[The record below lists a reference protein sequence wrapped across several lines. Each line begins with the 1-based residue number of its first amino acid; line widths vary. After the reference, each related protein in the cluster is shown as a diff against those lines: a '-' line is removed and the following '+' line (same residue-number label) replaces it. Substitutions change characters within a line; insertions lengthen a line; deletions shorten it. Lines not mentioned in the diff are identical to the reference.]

1 MAVVDYES
9 SFIPN
14 GQVPFPGIY
23 LNRSAIDA
31 AYDLLS
37 AFIPSEVNSIVMIEA
52 LPCRVSV
59 AMAQVNGLVVGL
71 HTVGKQAV
79 SGQWETKE
87 VRVHNRF

>member
-14 GQVPFPGIY
+14 GQVPFAGIY

-31 AYDLLS
+31 AYDLLP
-37 AFIPSEVNSIVMIEA
+37 AFIPSQVNSIVMIEA

-59 AMAQVNGLVVGL
+59 PMAQVNGLVVGL

-79 SGQWETKE
+79 PWQGKTKE
-87 VRVHNRF
+87 VRIDNRV